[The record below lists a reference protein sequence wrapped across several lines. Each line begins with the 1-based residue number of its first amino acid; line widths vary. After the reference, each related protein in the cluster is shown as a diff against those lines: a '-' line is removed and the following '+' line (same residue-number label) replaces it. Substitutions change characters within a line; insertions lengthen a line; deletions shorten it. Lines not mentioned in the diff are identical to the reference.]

1 MAKWTYRAVVIH
13 TDASKPDKLAVDGNG
28 RPELFGELNY
38 SDPDELQKRLSANGL
53 NCESVKVTIETIKPP
68 AAQ

>member
-1 MAKWTYRAVVIH
+1 MAKWTYMAVVIH
-13 TDASKPDKLAVDGNG
+13 TDSSKPDKLAVDGDG
-28 RPELFGELNY
+28 RPQLFDDHNWRGPE
-38 SDPDELQKRLSANGL
+38 ELQKQLSANGL